1 MCALCIMGGDFD
13 AEINVL
19 THLTPASIRPPFAKY
34 SHGIE
39 IPEGMRLVLCS
50 GQLGIDPDDAIPAGT
65 EAQARLCFA
74 NIEAILQEAGLGL
87 ADIVRINAYVTGR
100 EHLKPYMKIRDELFS
115 EPAPAST
122 LMIVSGFAREEFTV
136 EIEAIAA
143 GPARKA

>member
-1 MCALCIMGGDFD
+1 MF
-13 AEINVL
+13 N
-19 THLTPASIRPPFAKY
+19 HLTPAGIRPPFAKY
-34 SHGIE
+34 SHGVE

-50 GQLGIDPDDAIPAGT
+50 GQLGIDADDVIPADT

-74 NIEAILQEAGLGL
+74 NIEAILNEAGLGL
-87 ADIVRINAYVTGR
+87 SDIVRINAYVTGR
-100 EHLKPYMKIRDELFS
+100 DHLKPYMAVRDELFS

-143 GPARKA
+143 GPARTEQ